1 MDKIYEDWLGF
12 IQIDEDWFRFM
23 KIKTESKKIP
33 ACTETPKRRGS
44 SSGDME
50 NEEIPAFTETSSAQ
64 ARI

>member
-1 MDKIYEDWLGF
+1 LV
-12 IQIDEDWFRFM
+12 QVDEDWFRLM

-33 ACTETPKRRGS
+33 ACTETPKRRGN

-64 ARI
+64 AQI

>member
-1 MDKIYEDWLGF
+1 M
-12 IQIDEDWFRFM
+12 QIDEDWFRLMRIDEDWFRLM

-64 ARI
+64 AQI